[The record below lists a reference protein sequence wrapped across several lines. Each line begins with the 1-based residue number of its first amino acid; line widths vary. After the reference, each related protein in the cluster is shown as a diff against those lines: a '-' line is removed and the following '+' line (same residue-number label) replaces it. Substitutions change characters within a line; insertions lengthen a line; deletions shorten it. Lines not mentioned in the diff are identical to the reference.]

1 MTRKKR
7 NIFIIS
13 AISIVIVVG
22 IVFLSLGLTIWRPK
36 STEEW
41 LNDFSTAL
49 IMKQDQSDQKT
60 EKRIVIVED
69 GIEVARYYQLVEI
82 HTQDGRPV
90 AHLVAEEKFP
100 SLGTTEFNTYDE
112 YYFYDGTMYMSRDNG
127 GEISSA
133 KFNSTWEVFWQVVN
147 ENIGKNTYDLSK
159 EVFVNYEISHDEG
172 IHSLSAVV
180 ADDKKDKF
188 FGGID
193 GIGEMTGVSIKI
205 EINDTLEFVHSSF
218 SYLFKGTQNVNIEI
232 KSCEPTEIN
241 IKDINTTSNVN

>member
-41 LNDFSTAL
+41 LKDFSTAL

-127 GEISSA
+127 GEISST
-133 KFNSTWEVFWQVVN
+133 KFSSTWEVFWQVVN
-147 ENIGKNTYDLSK
+147 ENMGKNTYTLNK
-159 EVFVNYEISHDEG
+159 EVFINYDISHDND
-172 IHSLSAVV
+172 IHLLSAVV
-180 ADDKKDKF
+180 ADDKKEKF
-188 FGGID
+188 FNDID
-193 GIGEMTGVSIKI
+193 GIGEMSGI
-205 EINDTLEFVHSSF
+205 EINIELNETLEFVTLNL
-218 SYLFKGTQNVNIEI
+218 SYLFKGTQNVKIEI

-241 IKDINTTSNVN
+241 IKDINVTSNDN